1 MAVQRLRVSYGRSG
15 ALQYLAH
22 LDMIRLWRLLFRR
35 AGVPIAHS
43 EGRSPRPRISIAAAL
58 PVGVTSEGELLDI
71 YLKRR
76 LSGFY
81 LLKRIEP
88 QLLPDLHVYG
98 TEEIGIDSPSL
109 QSLVRESEYLVTVP
123 FTENGGPG
131 SPEQLEQAIDGL
143 LEAETLPWE
152 HRREKEV
159 RRYDLRKQV
168 HDLWLE
174 ETGTG
179 EATIGMLLQTDP
191 EASGRPEQ
199 VAAAL
204 GVGTPTAVHRS
215 RIVLAPPSKRRG
227 KRARN

>member
-22 LDMIRLWRLLFRR
+22 LDMIRLWHRLFRR
-35 AGVPIAHS
+35 AGVPIAYS
-43 EGRSPRPRISIAAAL
+43 EGRNPRPRISIAAAL
-58 PVGVTSEGELLDI
+58 PVGVTSEGEFLDI
-71 YLKRR
+71 FLKRR

-81 LLKRIEP
+81 FLKQIEP
-88 QLLPDLHVYG
+88 QILPDLHVYG
-98 TEEIGIDSPSL
+98 TEEIPIDSPSL

-123 FTENGGPG
+123 SGENGGPG
-131 SPEQLEQAIDGL
+131 SLEQLEQAIDNL

-168 HDLWLE
+168 HDLWVE
-174 ETGTG
+174 EAGNG
-179 EATIGMLLQTDP
+179 AATIGMLLQTDP

-204 GVGTPTAVHRS
+204 GLGAPTAVHRS
-215 RIVLAPPSKRRG
+215 RIVLAAPSKRRR

>member
-22 LDMIRLWRLLFRR
+22 LDMIRMWRRLFRR
-35 AGVPIAHS
+35 AAVPVAYS
-43 EGRSPRPRISIAAAL
+43 EGRNPRPRISIAAAL
-58 PVGVTSEGELLDI
+58 PVGVTSEGELLDV
-71 YLKRR
+71 YLNRR
-76 LSGFY
+76 ISGFY
-81 LLKRIEP
+81 FLKQIEP

-98 TEEIGIDSPSL
+98 TEEIPIDSPSL

-123 FTENGGPG
+123 CSENGAAG
-131 SPEQLEQAIDGL
+131 SVERLEPAIDDL

-152 HRREKEV
+152 HQREKEV

-174 ETGTG
+174 EASGG
-179 EATIGMLLQTDP
+179 EATIGMILQTDP

-204 GVGTPTAVHRS
+204 GADAPTAVHRS
-215 RIVLAPPSKRRG
+215 RIVLAAPSKRRR
-227 KRARN
+227 KRGRG

>member
-22 LDMIRLWRLLFRR
+22 LDMIRLWHRLFRR
-35 AGVPIAHS
+35 AGVPIAYS
-43 EGRSPRPRISIAAAL
+43 EGRNPRPRISIAAAL
-58 PVGVTSEGELLDI
+58 PVGVTSEGEFLDI
-71 YLKRR
+71 FLKRR

-81 LLKRIEP
+81 FLKQIEP
-88 QLLPDLHVYG
+88 QILPDLHVYG
-98 TEEIGIDSPSL
+98 TEEIPIDSPSL

-123 FTENGGPG
+123 SGENGGPR
-131 SPEQLEQAIDGL
+131 SLEQLEQAIDNL

-168 HDLWLE
+168 HDLWVE
-174 ETGTG
+174 EAGNG
-179 EATIGMLLQTDP
+179 AATIGMLLQTDP

-204 GVGTPTAVHRS
+204 GLGTPTAVHRS
-215 RIVLAPPSKRRG
+215 RIVLAAPSKRRR